1 MTWWKGRDS
10 QKKGKGKG
18 KERKGWRAEEWLED
32 SRSQLNSYAADFV
45 PSGLYDYDALSSQYW
60 KMDSSAD
67 WREFADHDG
76 AKYYHNC
83 RTGQTQWERPAEL
96 DEPQKPLAPE
106 KGREKGKGFKKGEN
120 SKGEKNG
127 KGLRPKNEKKERREK
142 RERDDATF
150 GPPGCNLFVFHLPD
164 EWGDEDLL
172 ESLDNSS

>member
-1 MTWWKGRDS
+1 MTWWKGQ

-18 KERKGWRAEEWLED
+18 KKGWRAEEWLED
-32 SRSQLNSYAADFV
+32 RSQLNSYAADFI

-83 RTGQTQWERPAEL
+83 RTGETQWERPAEL
-96 DEPQKPLAPE
+96 DEPQKAPE
-106 KGREKGKGFKKGEN
+106 KGREKGKAKKGEQ
-120 SKGEKNG
+120 SKGDKNG
-127 KGLRPKNEKKERREK
+127 KGARPKEKKERREK
-142 RERDDATF
+142 REKEDATF

-172 ESLDNSS
+172 ESLANSSYWPFFLC